1 MAAFHPGV
9 FYPPSVILFLP
20 DTVSALNLFYF
31 GHYLVL
37 GTFTYLLGKLW
48 GFSFAA
54 RIASSMTS
62 MLSGFII
69 ASTLT
74 SNFFLGAVWLPLI
87 FWAYLKYRQEK
98 RIRYFIGT
106 VLAIATQTLAACPE
120 ISIMTMV
127 LLYVYT
133 LWFMPREEGL
143 SGAVRITVSLGLA
156 VALALGLSALQ
167 LLPTAKLISH
177 SIRDGGV
184 NYQHHSEWSLEPYK
198 LTSLV
203 MSPGYHENLGSKTI
217 PLKFSGLIHTIY
229 MGLIGLTLV
238 MLGFCFRREKVVG
251 FWLLVFFLGIWLA
264 LGRYNFLYEYFYSWV
279 PLVKLFRFP
288 EKYFYVSSFA
298 VVFLT
303 GFILDRLT
311 RDPRSIKITP
321 VLTLLIL
328 LFGSIALVGLM
339 NPHLEMELSL
349 TLLFIFGLSY
359 TLFYFG
365 KIKQIVFTGLVCFL
379 IVFNLFLKGSQL
391 LPLTDRKFFEEKPM
405 FMDILGESAGKS
417 RIYSGTVQKPVNDYH
432 YPNGPS
438 FMASLIIAKQYL
450 RPYTGMVYGVEHV
463 KGLPGLA
470 MGLKDHILWV
480 EVYNASKPE
489 RRLRILKRS
498 NVKYW
503 INQDKLTPYTIDN
516 QPMILPERVEVFQD
530 SLPRAFLVPDMV
542 EPGQGHVLNTYYD
555 EKFDPLKKVVLSE
568 LVD

>member
-1 MAAFHPGV
+1 M
-9 FYPPSVILFLP
+9 
-20 DTVSALNLFYF
+20 
-31 GHYLVL
+31 
-37 GTFTYLLGKLW
+37 LGKLW

-87 FWAYLKYRQEK
+87 FWSYLKYRQEK
-98 RIRYFIGT
+98 RIGYFIVA

-127 LLYVYT
+127 LLYIYT

-156 VALALGLSALQ
+156 VVLALGLSALQ
-167 LLPTAKLISH
+167 LLPTAKLLSH
-177 SIRDGGV
+177 SIRDSGI
-184 NYQHHSEWSLEPYK
+184 NYQDHSEWSLEPAK
-198 LTSLV
+198 LIYLL
-203 MSPGYHENLGSKTI
+203 MSPGYSDNLNSKNV
-217 PLKFSGLIHTIY
+217 PVHFSGLIHTIY
-229 MGLIGLTLV
+229 MGLIGFALV
-238 MLGFCFRREKVVG
+238 LLGFCFRREKAVG

-264 LGRYNFLYEYFYSWV
+264 LGRYNALYEYFYSWM

-328 LFGSIALVGLM
+328 LFGSIALVGLL

-349 TLLFIFGLSY
+349 TLLFVFGLSY

-365 KIKQIVFTGLVCFL
+365 KIKKVVFTGLVCF
-379 IVFNLFLKGSQL
+379 IVVFNLFLKGSQL
-391 LPLTDRKFFEEKPM
+391 LPLTDRKFFEEEPLY
-405 FMDILGESAGKS
+405 MDILGGSAGKS
-417 RIYSGTVQKPVNDYH
+417 RIYSGRVEKHPQPDF
-432 YPNGPS
+432 YPNGPTYLD
-438 FMASLIIAKQYL
+438 SLIVAKQYL
-450 RPYTGMVYGVEHV
+450 RPYTGMIYGVEHII
-463 KGLPGLA
+463 GLPGLA
-470 MGLKDHILWV
+470 MGIRDHIIWF
-480 EVYNASKPE
+480 EVFEASKPE
-489 RRLRILKRS
+489 RRFRILKRS

-503 INQDKLTPYTIDN
+503 INQDKWTPYTKDE
-516 QPMILPERVEVFQD
+516 QPMILPDQVEVFQD